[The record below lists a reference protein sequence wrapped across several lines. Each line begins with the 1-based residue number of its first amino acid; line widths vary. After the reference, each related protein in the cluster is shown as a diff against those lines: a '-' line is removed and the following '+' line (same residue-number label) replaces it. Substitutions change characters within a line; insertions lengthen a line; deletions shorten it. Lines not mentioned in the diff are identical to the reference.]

1 MKIIAKGLVYSGE
14 PGTDRQSCAF
24 PGICVLPNGRWLCSI
39 RTAPAKKDVWPEK
52 ILITWSDDQGGTWSD
67 PVSTWKDQIVD
78 GKTGMFHAGYLTPLG
93 GTRVLIALMW
103 VDHSN
108 PDLPFFN
115 EETEGLLDTRIMF
128 SESSDS
134 GETWSKPELVD
145 TAPVTMATPLTGP
158 VLILENG
165 EWACQF
171 ELNKHFYDLEPWRHN
186 SVLMFSS
193 DQGKTWGEA
202 TCTSNDP
209 QRKIFYW
216 DQRSAVMPDGRI
228 LDLFWTYDN
237 IAGKYL
243 NIHAREST
251 DNGRSWSEM
260 WETGVR
266 DQPAQPVPLLD
277 GTIAMVYVDRTN
289 APVIKMRTSN
299 DGAKTWP
306 EETELII
313 SVSAEK
319 KEIQKKSSMQD
330 AWEEMGKYSL
340 GLPATALTPD
350 NKILTVYYA
359 GEETDVTGIEWA
371 LISGD

>member
-1 MKIIAKGLVYSGE
+1 MKIIGKGLVYKGE

-67 PVSTWKDQIVD
+67 PVSPWKDQVVD
-78 GKTGMFHAGYLTPLG
+78 DKSGMFHACYLTPLG
-93 GTRVLIALMW
+93 GTNVLAALMW

-108 PDLPFFN
+108 PELPFFN
-115 EETEGLLDTRIMF
+115 EETEGLLDTRILF
-128 SESSDS
+128 SESNDS
-134 GETWSKPELVD
+134 GETWSEPEVKD

-158 VLILENG
+158 VLILKNG

-193 DQGKTWGEA
+193 DQGKTWREA

-216 DQRSAVMPDGRI
+216 DQRPAVMPDGRI

-251 DNGRSWSEM
+251 DNGRTWSQM

-266 DQPAQPVPLLD
+266 DQPAQPVALPD
-277 GTIAMVYVDRTN
+277 ATIAMVYVDRTN
-289 APVIKMRTSN
+289 APVIKVRTSN

-313 SVSAEK
+313 SASAEK
-319 KEIQKKSSMQD
+319 SEIQKKASMQD
-330 AWEEMGKYSL
+330 AWAEMGKYSL
-340 GLPATALTPD
+340 GLPATAITPD
-350 NKILTVYYA
+350 NKILVVYYS
-359 GEETDVTGIEWA
+359 GEGTDVTGIEWA
-371 LISGD
+371 LLSGE